1 MAGTRAPEPS
11 TDSGLGLDR
20 ALKSVTVA
28 LEKTDVKV
36 GALFAAEDGLA
47 AMVRDAL
54 SEGPAVARGAAGVA
68 AGCIAMAIVF
78 TVLAFLPRLK
88 DDGASSF
95 PHWAELTP
103 EVIQEAVGED
113 LRPQQVRTQS
123 RMAVIKFRHIQAAGI
138 ATGLAGLLLLA
149 ANALS
154 AS

>member
-1 MAGTRAPEPS
+1 MTSTRTPEPS
-11 TDSGLGLDR
+11 PDSGLDQ
-20 ALKSVTVA
+20 ALKSATAA
-28 LEKTDVKV
+28 LGKTDVKV
-36 GALFAAEDGLA
+36 GALFAAEVGLA
-47 AMVRDAL
+47 AMVRGAL
-54 SEGPAVARGAAGVA
+54 SEGPTAARVA
-68 AGCIAMAIVF
+68 AGCIAVAIVF

-103 EVIQEAVGED
+103 EEIREAVGED
-113 LRPQQVRTQS
+113 VRPQQVRVQS